1 MIVWAGSILGVILGL
16 AHGAYVFGKIS
27 RPVAGSTSPDY
38 LRGLYYA
45 AWVVLLWIVFGAYVL
60 VLWVAGLLAY
70 AVFGR
75 MR

>member
-16 AHGAYVFGKIS
+16 VHGAYVFGKFS
-27 RPVAGSTSPDY
+27 RPISGSISPDY

-45 AWVVLLWIVFGAYVL
+45 VWVVLLWILFGASVL
-60 VLWVAGLLAY
+60 VLWIAGLLAY